1 MSESAKE
8 ISKKSKSS
16 FYYAFN
22 LLPEDKRDA
31 MNTVYAF
38 CRKTDD
44 IVDENSDSTDLK
56 YEKLRKWRIEFE
68 KSFSGHSEFA
78 LLNKLGT
85 TISNFNIPLD
95 PFFELIKGME
105 MDLQKDRYKSFDDLQ
120 LYCYRVASTVGL
132 MCIEIFGYK
141 HPSTKQF
148 AVDLGIALQ
157 MTNILRDIGKDAK
170 NGRIY
175 LPQEDLIK
183 FNYSEQEIMSLVY
196 NDNFRDL
203 MIYESS
209 RAKQYFNSAT
219 ANLDLDDKKTMFAA
233 RAMQHIYYKMLE
245 NIIAADYDVFNNEIK
260 VSKFEKV
267 GIALGVWA
275 KYNLVINERCLIIG
289 GDFQV

>member
-1 MSESAKE
+1 MSETAKQ

-44 IVDENSDSTDLK
+44 IVDENSDSMDLK

-68 KSFSGHSEFA
+68 KSFTGHSEFM

-85 TISNFNIPLD
+85 TISKFNIPLD

-183 FNYSEQEIMSLVY
+183 FNYTEQEILSLIY

-203 MIYESS
+203 MVYESS

-245 NIIAADYDVFNNEIK
+245 NIIAADYDVFNNDIK
-260 VSKFEKV
+260 VSKIEKV
-267 GIALGVWA
+267 GIALGVWV
-275 KYNLVINERCLIIG
+275 KYNLVY
-289 GDFQV
+289 

>member
-78 LLNKLGT
+78 LLNKLGK

-275 KYNLVINERCLIIG
+275 KYNLVY
-289 GDFQV
+289 

>member
-1 MSESAKE
+1 
-8 ISKKSKSS
+8 
-16 FYYAFN
+16 
-22 LLPEDKRDA
+22 

-68 KSFSGHSEFA
+68 KSFSGHSEFS

-85 TISNFNIPLD
+85 TISKFNIPLD

-105 MDLQKDRYKSFDDLQ
+105 MDLQTDRYKSFEDLQ

-132 MCIEIFGYK
+132 MCIEIFGYN

-175 LPQEDLIK
+175 LPQEDLVK
-183 FNYSEQEIMSLVY
+183 FNYSEQEILSLVY
-196 NDNFRDL
+196 NDNFKDL
-203 MIYESS
+203 MIYESG

-219 ANLDLDDKKTMFAA
+219 AHLDLDDKKTMFAA

-245 NIIAADYDVFNNEIK
+245 NIIAADYDVYNKDIK

-275 KYNLVINERCLIIG
+275 KYNLVY
-289 GDFQV
+289 

>member
-1 MSESAKE
+1 MSETAKE

-68 KSFSGHSEFA
+68 KSFSGHSEFT

-85 TISNFNIPLD
+85 TISKFNIPLD

-105 MDLQKDRYKSFDDLQ
+105 MDLQKDRYKSFEDLQ

-183 FNYSEQEIMSLVY
+183 FNYSEQEILSLIY
-196 NDNFRDL
+196 NDNFKDL
-203 MIYESS
+203 MVYESGQ
-209 RAKQYFNSAT
+209 AKQYFNSAT

-245 NIIAADYDVFNNEIK
+245 NIIAADYDVFNNDIK

-267 GIALGVWA
+267 GIAFGVWA
-275 KYNLVINERCLIIG
+275 KYNLVY
-289 GDFQV
+289 